1 MKNRNSASKLT
12 LAGLFL
18 AIGILLPFVT
28 SHGIGIPAAGQM
40 FLPMHIPVLLCS
52 FLCGPVYGGICG
64 LILPVLNSILTGMPA
79 LFPNAVIMTFELLT
93 YGIIAGLMKKYTN
106 KTYLSLICAMISGR
120 LIYGI
125 VAGIILFAS
134 PAAKYAS
141 VITATVKGLP
151 GIAIQLILIP
161 PLVKAISS
169 KITSAS
175 EIAVNMIKSRKAT
188 CVVVKSNKIIRSA
201 SPLGIKYILGLY
213 DENILEGAFVADTVI
228 GKAAA
233 MVFTQAKISG
243 CFGETVSKPAIEWLS
258 EHNIPFSYTNCAEY
272 IINRKGDGMCP
283 MEETVKDT
291 DNSADAIVLLK
302 NKVAELEKEKTK

>member
-1 MKNRNSASKLT
+1 MRSKNSASKIT

-64 LILPVLNSILTGMPA
+64 FILPVLNSVLTGMPA
-79 LFPNAVIMTFELLT
+79 LFPNAVIMTFELTT
-93 YGIIAGLMKKYTN
+93 YGIIAGLIKKYTN
-106 KTYLSLICAMISGR
+106 KTYLSLLVAMIAGR
-120 LIYGI
+120 IVYGI

-141 VITATVKGLP
+141 VIAATVKGLP
-151 GIAIQLILIP
+151 GIGIQFIIIP
-161 PLVKAISS
+161 PLVKAISA
-169 KITSAS
+169 KFTSATES
-175 EIAVNMIKSRKAT
+175 AINMIKSRKAT
-188 CVVVKSNKIIRSA
+188 CVVVKNNKIVKSA
-201 SPLGIKYILGLY
+201 SPLGIKYVLGLY
-213 DENILEGAFVADTVI
+213 DENILEDTFVADTVI

-233 MVFTQAKISG
+233 MVFTEGKVSA
-243 CFGETVSKPAIEWLS
+243 CYGETVSKEAVRWLT
-258 EHNIPFSYTNCAEY
+258 EHNIPVKYGTCADY

-283 MEETVKDT
+283 MEETVKDVE
-291 DNSADAIVLLK
+291 NSAEAITLLK
-302 NKVAELEKEKTK
+302 NKVAELEKEKNK